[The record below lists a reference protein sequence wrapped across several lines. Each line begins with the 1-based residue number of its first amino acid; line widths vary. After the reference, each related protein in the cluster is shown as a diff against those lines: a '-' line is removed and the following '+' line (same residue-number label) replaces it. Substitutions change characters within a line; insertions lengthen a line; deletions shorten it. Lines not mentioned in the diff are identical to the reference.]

1 VITRSALTKP
11 RRTIVMVL
19 ITMDTHNRDIN
30 LVMLKEEVWDKDNFL
45 WASQLRPRYLADQEK
60 IQFYICDAKVWY
72 GLEYL
77 GNGPRLVV
85 TPLTDRIYVTATQ
98 AQHLY
103 MGCAPAG
110 PAGTGKTEST
120 KDLSSNLAVPI
131 YVFNCAPEM
140 DYRSLGDIFKGLAAS
155 GAWGCFDEF
164 NRLIPEVLSVCTVQ
178 YKAVTDA
185 IAQGLKEF
193 MLQGDMMTLIPSA
206 MAFIT
211 MNPGYLG
218 RSELPEGLKALFR
231 PITVMVPDLGLICE
245 NMLMAEG
252 FETAAVLGKKFVT
265 LYLLNKDLLSV
276 QKHYDWGM
284 RAIKS
289 VLVVAGGF
297 KRSEPDLDEGSI
309 LMRALRDFNIPKI
322 IGDDMVVFMGLLR
335 DLFPGLDPP
344 RKRDL
349 NFEAIFAETALEM
362 DLSAPPRGG

>member
-1 VITRSALTKP
+1 VSTCNAAKARVDWLYDSPAQVTVVVLQCSWVAEVEKALDMLLAAGNASRSAMRDYKDEQLKDINNLIVITRSALTKP
-11 RRTIVMVL
+11 QRTIVMVL

-45 WASQLRPRYLADQEK
+45 WASQLRPRYLPDQEK

-85 TPLTDRIYVTATQ
+85 TPTLTDRFYVTATQ

-131 YVFNCAPEM
+131 YVFKCAPEM
-140 DYRSLGDIFKGLAAS
+140 M
-155 GAWGCFDEF
+155 
-164 NRLIPEVLSVCTVQ
+164 
-178 YKAVTDA
+178 AV
-185 IAQGLKEF
+185 
-193 MLQGDMMTLIPSA
+193 
-206 MAFIT
+206 
-211 MNPGYLG
+211 
-218 RSELPEGLKALFR
+218 
-231 PITVMVPDLGLICE
+231 
-245 NMLMAEG
+245 
-252 FETAAVLGKKFVT
+252 
-265 LYLLNKDLLSV
+265 
-276 QKHYDWGM
+276 
-284 RAIKS
+284 
-289 VLVVAGGF
+289 
-297 KRSEPDLDEGSI
+297 
-309 LMRALRDFNIPKI
+309 
-322 IGDDMVVFMGLLR
+322 LR

-362 DLSAPPRGG
+362 DLSAPPQGG